1 MSESLPY
8 SGVTIVAVMRY
19 AVVAHACSSRPLRS
33 SAMVR
38 IADATIVWSRA
49 ARNMPIIRP
58 TRIVRI
64 CRWVS
69 GPSVAAGAVAAM
81 SVLRGV
87 GGGFS
92 GGGGCRLVGAAAAD
106 RLRASGLQRG
116 GEALEVA
123 GERGG
128 LCVGPV

>member
-1 MSESLPY
+1 
-8 SGVTIVAVMRY
+8 MRY

-38 IADATIVWSRA
+38 IADATMVWSRA

-64 CRWVS
+64 CRWVR

-92 GGGGCRLVGAAAAD
+92 GGGGCRLVGAATAD
-106 RLRASGLQRG
+106 RVLTGGLERAR
-116 GEALEVA
+116 EPLEV
-123 GERGG
+123 
-128 LCVGPV
+128 